1 MWRSLKK
8 HFALFLFFSVVVLEV
23 ASFPAYSEISLTYE
37 KAQMMLKEITES
49 KKDLQSAEVRLEE
62 QEKNLQSAEVRLEEQ
77 EKDFQEQ
84 KESYEMQL
92 NKVTK
97 ENRRY
102 KTAVTITGTSTV
114 ILTVIVLII
123 LL

>member
-62 QEKNLQSAEVRLEEQ
+62 QEK
-77 EKDFQEQ
+77 DFQEQ

-92 NKVTK
+92 NKAMK

-114 ILTVIVLII
+114 ILTVIVLI
-123 LL
+123 LLL